1 MPDALLKGAGL
12 YLEGMLFDIQRFSL
26 HDGPGI
32 RTTVF
37 FKGCPLRCI
46 WCHNP
51 EGFAMEPQPRK
62 GGTWGYRAAVTDVL
76 DKVMLDEAYYRESGG
91 GMTCSGGEPL
101 MQEDFLYALLS
112 GAKDR
117 GLHTCI
123 ETSGFAPRDTLARIL
138 PVTDLFIYDIKET
151 SDELHLAHTGQSN
164 ILILE
169 NLDYLF
175 SEGANIILRC
185 PLIPGIND
193 SPAHLA
199 ALANLSRRYS
209 QITRMEI
216 MPYHNMGRRK
226 WAELGLSYLPE
237 KLENTS
243 KEKTQEWLSSLEQ
256 LGCIAVVND

>member
-1 MPDALLKGAGL
+1 
-12 YLEGMLFDIQRFSL
+12 MLFDIQRFSL

-51 EGFAMEPQPRK
+51 EGFVMEIQPRK
-62 GGTWGYRAAVTDVL
+62 GGTWGYWATVKDVL
-76 DKVMLDEAYYRESGG
+76 DKVILDEAYYRHSGG

-112 GAKDR
+112 DAKNR

-123 ETSGFAPRDTLARIL
+123 ETSGFAPRHTLSRIL

-151 SDELHLAHTGQSN
+151 SDELQLAHTGQSN

-169 NLDYLF
+169 NLNYLY
-175 SEGANIILRC
+175 SERAEIILRF

-193 SPAHLA
+193 THMHLA
-199 ALANLSRRYS
+199 ALAKLSAQYPR
-209 QITRMEI
+209 ITKMEI

-226 WAELGLSYLPE
+226 WAELGLPYLLE

-243 KEKTQEWLSSLEQ
+243 KEKTQEWLSTLER
-256 LGCIAVVND
+256 LGCMAVVND